1 MSRPLLSL
9 ASVTKDFGNKRVL
22 DEVGFN
28 VAEGE
33 FAVVLG
39 PNGAGKTTT
48 VRIIG
53 GAVKPT
59 MGSLSLFGNPINYS
73 SSADFQAARL
83 KIGIQNDGSLYERL
97 TAKENLILWG
107 ELFGIER
114 VKCLK
119 KIDEL
124 FSVLELESGVDEPL
138 TKFSKGMKQKVLL
151 ARALLHD
158 PRLLI
163 LDEPTSGLDPLIAEK
178 FLTYLNGLR
187 RKTGMSVLMCT
198 HRLEMVEEVADRLI
212 VLRNGKLL
220 AQGDVEE
227 LLQSPTSGI
236 HLRVEVAGYGKKKLD
251 ETKLGEL
258 HGHVACRIS
267 HKRLITLRIAI
278 DSERFIPDVVRLVSE
293 QLDVYKIMPEHA
305 SIRHYYS
312 QIMGE

>member
-1 MSRPLLSL
+1 MSGSLLSL
-9 ASVTKDFGNKRVL
+9 SSVTKDFGNKRVL
-22 DEVGFN
+22 DEVSFN

-59 MGSLSLFGNPINYS
+59 KGSLSLFGNPINYS
-73 SSADFQAARL
+73 SSAYRQAVRL

-114 VKCLK
+114 SKCLK
-119 KIDEL
+119 KIEEL
-124 FSVLELESGVDEPL
+124 LSFLELECEADEPL

-163 LDEPTSGLDPLIAEK
+163 LDEPTSGLDPLIADK

-198 HRLEMVEEVADRLI
+198 HRLEMVDEVADRLI

-227 LLQSPTSGI
+227 LLQSPASEI
-236 HLRVEVAGYGKKKLD
+236 YLKVEVAGYDKKELD
-251 ETKLGEL
+251 EIKLGEL
-258 HGHVACRIS
+258 HGHVVSRTS
-267 HKRLITLRIAI
+267 HKRRITLRIAI
-278 DSERFIPDVVRLVSE
+278 DSERFIPHVARLVSE
-293 QLDVYKIMPEHA
+293 QLDVYKIVPEHA
-305 SIRHYYS
+305 SIRRYYS
-312 QIMGE
+312 EIMGE

>member
-1 MSRPLLSL
+1 MSGSLLSL
-9 ASVTKDFGNKRVL
+9 SSVTKDFGNKRVL
-22 DEVGFN
+22 DEVSFN

-59 MGSLSLFGNPINYS
+59 KGSLSLFGNPINYS
-73 SSADFQAARL
+73 SSAYLQAVRL

-114 VKCLK
+114 SKCLK
-119 KIDEL
+119 KIEEL
-124 FSVLELESGVDEPL
+124 LSFLELECEADEPL

-163 LDEPTSGLDPLIAEK
+163 LDEPTSGLDPLIADK

-198 HRLEMVEEVADRLI
+198 HRLEMVDEVADRLI

-227 LLQSPTSGI
+227 LLQSPASEI
-236 HLRVEVAGYGKKKLD
+236 YLKVEVAGYDKKELD
-251 ETKLGEL
+251 EIKLGEL
-258 HGHVACRIS
+258 HGHVVSRTS
-267 HKRLITLRIAI
+267 HKRRITLRIAI
-278 DSERFIPDVVRLVSE
+278 DSERFIPHVARLVSE
-293 QLDVYKIMPEHA
+293 QLDVYKIVPEHA
-305 SIRHYYS
+305 SIRRYYS
-312 QIMGE
+312 EIMGE